1 MDIRRHGVFKSLKK
15 IRKKMG
21 KFSKIYLTIDIDV
34 VEVVPGLD
42 DSKIAVFAAR
52 KIIME
57 CWGHYYRKR
66 LNQ

>member
-1 MDIRRHGVFKSLKK
+1 LGWFKPIIRF
-15 IRKKMG
+15 
-21 KFSKIYLTIDIDV
+21 DV
-34 VEVVPGLD
+34 VEVATGLD

-66 LNQ
+66 DRINNLREGN